1 MARLFGIGAGQIE
14 QIYVYPGGT
23 EETLEQLGPAFDKGV
38 IAILTKDST
47 PKSGDIIKGVV
58 KDADG
63 PVPNARISER
73 NHNAKELSYTFS
85 DEKGQFSI
93 KYTGNAT
100 YLVVE
105 CAGYHI
111 YIQEELLQVQ
121 ITLLT

>member
-1 MARLFGIGAGQIE
+1 M
-14 QIYVYPGGT
+14 
-23 EETLEQLGPAFDKGV
+23 EQLGPAFDKGV